1 MLNSLQIKNFRALE
15 NFEVS
20 KLGRLN
26 LIVGKNNSGKSTV
39 LEALR
44 IYAGSANIALLEK
57 IADEHNE
64 KYRLSDSDKNNE
76 DADFPFEHFF
86 TGRTFPKDDDGA
98 IYIADNNTC
107 SEALKINH
115 VYLNEVEE
123 SITDESGNE
132 TKKLSRKII
141 SKPAL
146 FDAVDGDLKQ
156 ALAITRNEKTR
167 LIDIER
173 FGSNRQL
180 YVNSIAN
187 LHLYLPC
194 SFIPTQF
201 TLIDEL
207 ADIWDKV
214 ALTEQDIFIK
224 KAMKIIT
231 DDFESLIFVK
241 SEKQSSNFPTRDLR
255 RIAKVKIKSSPRP
268 VPLSSMG
275 DGMYRVLQLIL
286 KLFPAKGGFFLIDEF
301 ENGLH
306 YSIQEK
312 VWTLLFEL
320 AELLDIQVFATT
332 HSWDCI
338 ESFCKVATENKRS
351 EGVLFRM
358 GRSVRTSDKGRI
370 IATVFEGEKLSAIT
384 QADMEV
390 R

>member
-1 MLNSLQIKNFRALE
+1 MLNSLHIKNFRSLE
-15 NFEVS
+15 NFEIS

-44 IYAGSANIALLEK
+44 IYAGNANGALLEK
-57 IADEHNE
+57 VAAEHNE
-64 KYRLSDSDKNNE
+64 KYRLSESDKNNE
-76 DADFPFEHFF
+76 DTDFPFEHFF
-86 TGRTFPKDDDGA
+86 AGRVFPDNDDGA
-98 IYIADNNTC
+98 IQIADSSAS

-115 VYLNEVEE
+115 VYFCEVEE
-123 SITDESGNE
+123 TITDDKGDEITKLIRKTITKPVSG
-132 TKKLSRKII
+132 
-141 SKPAL
+141 
-146 FDAVDGDLKQ
+146 DAVEGDLKQ
-156 ALAITRNEKTR
+156 ALAVTLNDKTR

-173 FGSNRQL
+173 LTATRRPYRASMMDLND
-180 YVNSIAN
+180 
-187 LHLYLPC
+187 YLPC

-201 TLIDEL
+201 TTIDEL

-214 ALTEQDIFIK
+214 VYTEQDVYVK
-224 KAMKIIT
+224 RAMEIIV
-231 DDFESLIFVK
+231 DDFENLVFVK
-241 SEKQSSNFPTRDLR
+241 NEEPARFAPDRDLKR
-255 RIAKVKIKSSPRP
+255 FAKVKLKSLPRP
-268 VPLSSMG
+268 VPLNSMG

-320 AELLDIQVFATT
+320 AEKLDIQVFATT

-338 ESFCKVATENKRS
+338 ESFCKVATENTRS

-358 GRSVRTSDKGRI
+358 GRSIRTSDHGRI
-370 IATVFEGEKLSAIT
+370 IATVFDREKLADIT
-384 QADMEV
+384 QADVEV

>member
-1 MLNSLQIKNFRALE
+1 MLNSLQIKNFRSLE

-64 KYRLSDSDKNNE
+64 KYRLSDSDKKN
-76 DADFPFEHFF
+76 DDTDLPFEHFF
-86 TGRTFPKDDDGA
+86 TGRAFPKDDNGA
-98 IYIADNNTC
+98 IYIADNSTC
-107 SEALKINH
+107 SESLKINH

-123 SITDESGNE
+123 TITDENGNV
-132 TKKLSRKII
+132 TTKLSRKII
-141 SKPAL
+141 IKPAL
-146 FDAVDGDLKQ
+146 FDAVDGELKQ
-156 ALAITRNEKTR
+156 AIAVTRNEKTR
-167 LIDIER
+167 LIDIEH
-173 FGSNRQL
+173 FGSNRQPFG
-180 YVNSIAN
+180 NSIAN
-187 LHLYLPC
+187 LHLYLPI

-201 TLIDEL
+201 TSIDEL

-214 ALTEQDIFIK
+214 ALTEQDVFIK

-241 SEKQSSNFPTRDLR
+241 NEEQASNFSNRGLR
-255 RIAKVKIKSSPRP
+255 RVAKVKIRNSPSP

-320 AELLDIQVFATT
+320 AEKLDIQVFATT

-338 ESFCKVATENKRS
+338 ESFSKVATENTRS

-358 GRSVRTSDKGRI
+358 GRSIRTSDNGKI
-370 IATVFEGEKLSAIT
+370 IATLFDREKLADIT
-384 QADMEV
+384 QADVEV